1 MRERRFMK
9 RIVLSIVMILG
20 FSLSVNAETIKIAG
34 SGQMLPLAVELG
46 KAFSKKYPSDT
57 VEVNPKSLGQ
67 KNGVRAVSEGYI
79 DIATSAR
86 RLDDEENRL
95 PVQAYEIATVAG
107 FFAVN
112 PTVSSV
118 KGLTSQ
124 QICDIYSGKIK
135 NWKEV
140 GGPNAAIVVLTR
152 PEKDSTKIVMRR
164 HLPGFGK
171 VKEPAEVDS
180 KLRSKD
186 MVEGLISTPYAIGMI
201 DAINYANAAGK
212 MVALK
217 LDGRDITSSA
227 TGPIQHYYN
236 FVLNKKPGAADL
248 RFMQF
253 VKSPEG
259 QMIIKQEMAHPLKFN
274 L

>member
-1 MRERRFMK
+1 MK
-9 RIVLSIVMILG
+9 RIVLGMWMVVCFPWSAG
-20 FSLSVNAETIKIAG
+20 AESIKIAG

-46 KAFSKKYPSDT
+46 KGYMKKFPNDT

-67 KNGVRAVSEGYI
+67 KNGLLAVSEGYI

-86 RLDDEENRL
+86 RLNDEEKQL
-95 PVQAYEIATVAG
+95 PVQTFEVATVAG

-112 PTVSSV
+112 SSVPV
-118 KGLTSQ
+118 KGLTSR

-140 GGPNAAIVVLTR
+140 GGPNAAILVLTR
-152 PEKDSTKIVMRR
+152 PEKDSTKILMRTAF
-164 HLPGFGK
+164 PGFAK
-171 VKEPAEVDS
+171 VNEPAETDS
-180 KLRSKD
+180 KMKAKEMFESLTS
-186 MVEGLISTPYAIGMI
+186 VPNSIGMI
-201 DAINYANAAGK
+201 DAVNYANAAGR

-217 LDGRDITSSA
+217 VDGKDVTSSVS
-227 TGPIQHYYN
+227 GPFQHYYS
-236 FVLNKKPGAADL
+236 FVLNKKAGAADL

-259 QMIIKQEMAHPLKFN
+259 QRIIKQEMAHPLNFK